1 MKIES
6 YKEIKTTQD
15 GKGYTMYTSVIFE
28 DGTKGRLRKRVKESD
43 INNIKRFWTEMLE
56 NGLNPL
62 DLESEKTLL
71 KLSGKLTVSDVLDN
85 FYLDRRVTPK
95 TLTGYKNHLS
105 DFSIQFGNTLIEN
118 IINKNIED
126 LLKNKLDNN
135 VYSQSSFLQAKKTFT
150 TFFNYCVENKYLK
163 NSPLNISKN
172 LKSQKDVDDKHV
184 PFSESH
190 FITILEEL
198 KKPENKFIFQFV
210 NFIYTVHLRPKEI
223 RFLKKE
229 DIDLEKNVITVKAS
243 VAKNSKREI
252 LPLYSSLKR
261 IIEGM
266 GLDKIS
272 DDDYVFAFEYSN
284 GKRTKIGATYMS
296 TAFRNK
302 ILKPLNLHL
311 NKGYTLYSFKAKG
324 NLDKLDKHGWSL
336 PQLQRCN
343 RHSNIAQTL
352 TYLKNIGKITE
363 IDNLEITDL

>member
-1 MKIES
+1 MKIKS

-15 GKGYTMYTSVIFE
+15 AKGCTMYTTVTFE
-28 DGTKGRLRKRVKESD
+28 DGTKARLRKRVKETD
-43 INNIKRFWTEMLE
+43 INNTKRYWLEMLE

-62 DLESEKTLL
+62 DIESEKTLL
-71 KLSGKLTVSDVLDN
+71 KISGKLTVSEVLDN

-95 TLTGYKNHLS
+95 TLSGYKKHLE
-105 DFSIQFGNTLIEN
+105 DFSIQFGNTLIEE

-126 LLKNKLDNN
+126 LLKKKVDNN
-135 VYSQSSFLQAKKTFT
+135 VYSQSSLLQAKKTFT
-150 TFFNYCVENKYLK
+150 TFFNYCVEHKYLK
-163 NSPLNISKN
+163 STPLSISKS

-184 PFSESH
+184 PFSESD
-190 FITILEEL
+190 FINILQEL
-198 KKPENKFIFQFV
+198 KKPENKLIFQFV
-210 NFIYTVHLRPKEI
+210 YFIYAIHLRPKEI
-223 RFLKKE
+223 RLLKRE
-229 DIDLEKNVITVKAS
+229 DIDLENNVITVKAS

-252 LPLYSSLKR
+252 LPIYPSLIK
-261 IIEGM
+261 IIDGM
-266 GLDKIS
+266 ELDKLN

-284 GKRTKIGATYMS
+284 GKRTKIGASYMS
-296 TAFRNK
+296 DNFRNR

-336 PQLQRCN
+336 PQLQRAN

-363 IDNLEITDL
+363 IDNLTITDL